1 MYERRSSRSH
11 NALARRARTM
21 RLLVALAQCACSSR
35 SHNAL
40 ACRAPNPPPRTAVHD
55 CRNVQG
61 AHGGLKHG
69 LPRSPTQPRPP
80 RPHPRRLGDR
90 RLDIAASATGGSTS
104 PPRRPVARHRRLGA
118 TPSPQKRL
126 CTTAAM
132 CKAQTVGS
140 STACPARPHSP
151 APLARTLDGSA
162 TGGLTS
168 PPRRP
173 VARHRRLGDRWLDIA
188 ASALPLP
195 LSGGC
200 NPYPSSSAS
209 STPPPPLRKWGMAA
223 PS

>member
-1 MYERRSSRSH
+1 MTCTS
-11 NALARRARTM
+11 AARRARTM

-40 ACRAPNPPPRTAVHD
+40 ARRARTTRSLVALPTPRHARLCTTAAM
-55 CRNVQG
+55 CK
-61 AHGGLKHG
+61 AHTVGSSTAC
-69 LPRSPTQPRPP
+69 PA
-80 RPHPRRLGDR
+80 RPHSPAPLART
-90 RLDIAASATGGSTS
+90 LDGSATGGSTS

-162 TGGLTS
+162 TGGSTS

-173 VARHRRLGDRWLDIA
+173 VARHRRLGATPSPQRWLQPIPLVVRKLDATA
-188 ASALPLP
+188 AAQKVGD
-195 LSGGC
+195 GGTFLTK
-200 NPYPSSSAS
+200 NQYFS
-209 STPPPPLRKWGMAA
+209 
-223 PS
+223 

>member
-1 MYERRSSRSH
+1 MTCTS
-11 NALARRARTM
+11 AARRARTM

-104 PPRRPVARHRRLGA
+104 PPRRYPFPSAVVATHTPRRPQARRHRRR
-118 TPSPQKRL
+118 SE
-126 CTTAAM
+126 
-132 CKAQTVGS
+132 
-140 STACPARPHSP
+140 
-151 APLARTLDGSA
+151 
-162 TGGLTS
+162 
-168 PPRRP
+168 
-173 VARHRRLGDRWLDIA
+173 
-188 ASALPLP
+188 
-195 LSGGC
+195 SGGWRHLLDEE
-200 NPYPSSSAS
+200 PVLLVAGVRQHALD
-209 STPPPPLRKWGMAA
+209 LRWAVVGAIEQQECY
-223 PS
+223 